1 VAHGFTSFSAFIMI
15 KSSKL
20 MVVVIE
26 SVGLENQKIKSSPN
40 LELVTLKNHTEYL
53 DGNLF

>member
-1 VAHGFTSFSAFIMI
+1 MI